1 MALAKLAATK
11 QAAEYKLNL
20 AGPAVYRYVTALCYQ
35 QKPLGNNM
43 ELPPYTAE
51 HIVLPSRNDV
61 RFKLRHVETLDVKE
75 REEEIKTKFVPLGD
89 EVGVVDEIAST
100 CIAST
105 YHLLLMQ
112 CEKMGD
118 SKIATQIKS
127 VNLEFDVALQAW
139 LAAEVLH
146 AGYILLEFEQFTPQA
161 PIVNN
166 EDAAA
171 VADVNEALG
180 F

>member
-11 QAAEYKLNL
+11 KAAEYKLNL

-51 HIVLPSRNDV
+51 HILLPSRNDV
-61 RFKLRHVETLDVKE
+61 RFKLRHVDTLDTKE
-75 REEEIKTKFVPLGD
+75 REEEVKTKFVPLGD
-89 EVGVVDEIAST
+89 EVATVDEIAST
-100 CIAST
+100 CIAGT
-105 YHLLLMQ
+105 YHLLLTQ

-118 SKIATQIKS
+118 NKIATQIKS
-127 VNLEFDVALQAW
+127 TNLEFDIALQAW
-139 LAAEVLH
+139 CATTAVH
-146 AGYILLEFEQFTPQA
+146 AGYILLDFEQFTPQA
-161 PIVNN
+161 PAVNK
-166 EDAAA
+166 EDADDVAA
-171 VADVNEALG
+171 VNDALG